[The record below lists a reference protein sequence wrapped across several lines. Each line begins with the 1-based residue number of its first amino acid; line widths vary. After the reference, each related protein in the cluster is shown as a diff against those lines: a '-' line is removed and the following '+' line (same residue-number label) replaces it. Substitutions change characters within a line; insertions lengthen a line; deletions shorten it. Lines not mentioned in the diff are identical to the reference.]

1 MKTKNRRIPAVFLL
15 TALILAAFPVTAF
28 AAEAAEVKIPVKVE
42 LSGETPAQKETYIIK
57 LEAHNQAPMP
67 AQDTVKVTGTGM
79 SEFPAIRYTAPGIYC
94 YKVSQQAGSHERG
107 HYDETV
113 YYVKVTVTN
122 AEDGGLATAAAV
134 HTDAAMTGEKRD
146 IVFKNT
152 YDAVPQPPK
161 PDTSDTPGT
170 SAKKTA
176 DSARTGDAADTFLF
190 GILSGI
196 SGLSLCLAAVVN
208 VRKRRKEGTGQA

>member
-1 MKTKNRRIPAVFLL
+1 M
-15 TALILAAFPVTAF
+15 
-28 AAEAAEVKIPVKVE
+28 KIPVRVE
-42 LSGETPAQKETYIIK
+42 LSGETPAQEETYIVK
-57 LEAHNQAPMP
+57 LEAYNQAPMP

-79 SEFPAIRYTAPGIYC
+79 AEFAAIHYTAPGIYC

-107 HYDETV
+107 HYDRTV

-122 AEDGGLATAAAV
+122 AEDGGLETAAAV

-152 YDAVPQPPK
+152 YDAAPQPPE

-176 DSARTGDAADTFLF
+176 DTAKTGDTAYTLLF
-190 GILSGI
+190 GILLGI
-196 SGLSLCLAAVVN
+196 TGLFLCMTAVVN
-208 VRKRRKEGTGQA
+208 VRKRRKERTGQA